1 MAVWL
6 AWDRELK
13 TGGDCCCNCLLL
25 VVLLEVGGVGDSL
38 RNFFFL
44 LFLASNIKAKKLG
57 IN

>member
-13 TGGDCCCNCLLL
+13 TGGDCCCNFLLL

-38 RNFFFL
+38 RNFFFSL
-44 LFLASNIKAKKLG
+44 IFGK
-57 IN
+57 